1 MSSENDR
8 LLLVMAKE
16 PRAGSVKTR
25 LASAVGAERA
35 AEIAL
40 AFLEDTLLH
49 AAQAARE
56 AGASLGLLHDPAD
69 EKTHAAMKA
78 RAETLGVALSLGP
91 QLEHPSLG
99 ARLEKAF
106 RRSLED
112 WKRVVVI
119 GTDSPDL
126 EPGDYVSAFAALGRS
141 RAVLGPA
148 EDGGYWLVGIEG
160 REREPERVFLDEIAW
175 STGTALADT
184 RKAFERRRISV
195 SLLETREDV
204 DQLPTLLS
212 LTERLRR
219 DPSRAP
225 RTAAVLGVRGG

>member
-1 MSSENDR
+1 
-8 LLLVMAKE
+8 MAKE

-25 LASAVGAERA
+25 LASAVGAARA

-49 AAQAARE
+49 AAQAAKE
-56 AGASLGLLHDPAD
+56 ADASLGVLHDPAD

-78 RAETLGVALSLGP
+78 RAEALGVALSLGP

-106 RRSLED
+106 RRSLAD

-126 EPGDYVSAFAALGRS
+126 APTDYVSAFESRT

-148 EDGGYWLVGIEG
+148 KDGGYWLVGIEG
-160 REREPERVFLDEIAW
+160 RDREPERVFLDEIAW

-184 RKAFERRRISV
+184 RRAFERRGIPV

-204 DQLPTLLS
+204 DELPSLLA

-219 DPSRAP
+219 DPTRAP
-225 RTAAVLGVRGG
+225 RTASVLGVRDNRLA